1 MRNVKKSSFVELAKY
16 LQDPQNKQERV
27 GVIKVTNCHQENILD
42 AARYDIEPTQRRNTR
57 SEGDK
62 TYHLVI
68 SFRPGENRHRRF
80 WTLQKNVS
88 ARLWDMPII
97 SVSVLFITTLIMC
110 ISISL

>member
-1 MRNVKKSSFVELAKY
+1 MISRHIPMRNVKKSSFVELAKY
-16 LQDPQNKQERV
+16 LQDPQSKQERV

-68 SFRPGENRHRRF
+68 SFRPGEKPS
-80 WTLQKNVS
+80 QE
-88 ARLWDMPII
+88 
-97 SVSVLFITTLIMC
+97 VLDAAEERICEAMGY
-110 ISISL
+110 